1 MPTQEINN
9 LAKIVIFGVAI
20 SNHKTRGG
28 FVPLLLAH
36 FPFLGTALYLGRE
49 LMYFVV
55 KFNYHK

>member
-36 FPFLGTALYLGRE
+36 FPFLGTALYL
-49 LMYFVV
+49 
-55 KFNYHK
+55 